1 MNYHH
6 LSCLLLSSRIMAKIT
21 QNFHERPCK
30 SEEKRWPTH
39 YQFCPKK
46 KISATFLRRDFSIS
60 MREASL
66 TSFVR
71 PSEAPR
77 SMAQQNWESHD
88 MGCKFLCALTTVFVF
103 RSLFYAC
110 IHECMHKYFVA
121 ITCNCIASSSYFTFQ
136 YIMFNYFHDTQ
147 TKLKIQGKKLA
158 IKWLFEKF
166 KSRFSLNELNT
177 KYWFMH
183 L

>member
-1 MNYHH
+1 MAN
-6 LSCLLLSSRIMAKIT
+6 SLLVLPEEKDFWHFFASS
-21 QNFHERPCK
+21 
-30 SEEKRWPTH
+30 SEEK
-39 YQFCPKK
+39 
-46 KISATFLRRDFSIS
+46 DFSSEHFCVEIFS
-60 MREASL
+60 IFMREASL

-121 ITCNCIASSSYFTFQ
+121 ITCRLYC
-136 YIMFNYFHDTQ
+136 
-147 TKLKIQGKKLA
+147 
-158 IKWLFEKF
+158 KF
-166 KSRFSLNELNT
+166 
-177 KYWFMH
+177 
-183 L
+183 